1 VSDAVA
7 DALFDRDGDTYVA
20 TGLSRGPW
28 DPDSC
33 HGGAPSALLAAL
45 IDESP
50 SLVPMQVVRL
60 TYDILRPVPLAPVEA
75 SVKVLREGK
84 RIQVVEA
91 DLHTPDGT
99 ELVRCR
105 ALRVR
110 VGQVDLPDGASDDTP
125 PPSPGPE
132 QAVREV
138 ARTGE
143 AWGTGFWTAVEV
155 RPTLGS
161 VLGEAGPGTAWFRL
175 GTAIAAGVAT
185 TPIARVA
192 AAADFGNGLAPPLP
206 IDRYLYVNPDLTV
219 DVHRLPVGEWVA
231 LESRSVAQPH
241 GVGLSTATLSDE
253 QGRIGTSMQSL
264 YVEAR

>member
-1 VSDAVA
+1 MSEAAA
-7 DALFDRDGDTYVA
+7 DVLFDRDGDTYVA

-45 IDESP
+45 IDASP

-60 TYDILRPVPLAPVEA
+60 TYEILRPVPLAPVEA
-75 SVKVLREGK
+75 SLRVLREGK

-91 DLHTPDGT
+91 DLHAPDGT

-110 VGQVDLPDGASDDTP
+110 EGQVDLPDGASDDAP

-138 ARTGE
+138 ARAGE

-175 GTAIAAGVAT
+175 EAAIAEGVPT
-185 TPIARVA
+185 TAIARVA

-219 DVHRLPVGEWVA
+219 DVHRLPLGEWVA

-241 GVGLSTATLSDE
+241 GIGLSTSTLSDE
-253 QGRIGTSMQSL
+253 RGRIGTALQSL

>member
-1 VSDAVA
+1 MSDAVA
-7 DALFDRDGDTYVA
+7 DVLFDRDGDTYVA

-75 SVKVLREGK
+75 SVTVLREGK
-84 RIQVVEA
+84 RVQVVEA
-91 DLHTPDGT
+91 DLHTLDGT

-175 GTAIAAGVAT
+175 GTAIADGVAT

-241 GVGLSTATLSDE
+241 GVGLSTSTLSDE

>member
-1 VSDAVA
+1 VTDV
-7 DALFDRDGDTYVA
+7 LFERDGDTYVA

-28 DPDSC
+28 DPDAC

-45 IDESP
+45 IDTSP
-50 SLVPMQVVRL
+50 SLAPMQVVRL
-60 TYDILRPVPLAPVEA
+60 TYEILRPVPLAPVDV
-75 SVKVLREGK
+75 SLRVLREGK
-84 RIQVVEA
+84 RVQVVEA
-91 DLHTPDGT
+91 ELHAADGT

-110 VGQVDLPDGASDDTP
+110 TADIELPEGADADQG

-132 QAVREV
+132 SASTEV
-138 ARTGE
+138 ERAGE
-143 AWGTGFWTAVEV
+143 AWGTGFWTAVDV
-155 RPTLGS
+155 RPTEGS

-175 GTAIAAGVAT
+175 EVPIADGIGT
-185 TPIARVA
+185 TPVARVA

-219 DVHRLPVGEWVA
+219 HVHRLPVGEWVA
-231 LESRSVAQPH
+231 LSSRSVAQPA
-241 GVGLSTATLSDE
+241 GVGLATATLSDE
-253 QGRIGTSMQSL
+253 RGRIGTSLQSL

>member
-1 VSDAVA
+1 VTESLTEL
-7 DALFDRDGDTYVA
+7 LFDRDGDTYVA
-20 TGLSRGPW
+20 TDLSRGPW

-45 IDESP
+45 VDASP

-60 TYDILRPVPLAPVEA
+60 TYEILRPVPLAPVEA
-75 SVKVLREGK
+75 SVRILREGK
-84 RIQVVEA
+84 HIQVVEA
-91 DLHTPDGT
+91 DLHGHDGI

-110 VGQVDLPDGASDDTP
+110 EGQVELPDGASDDLP
-125 PPSPGPE
+125 PPFPGPD
-132 QAVREV
+132 QAAREV
-138 ARTGE
+138 ARAGD

-155 RPTLGS
+155 RPTIGS

-175 GTAIAAGVAT
+175 VTPIADGVAT

-206 IDRYLYVNPDLTV
+206 IDRFLYVNPDLTV

-241 GVGLSTATLSDE
+241 GIGLSTSTLSDE
-253 QGRIGTSMQSL
+253 RGRIGTAMQSL